1 MAPCVQVKY
10 LLSAL
15 LFFAFSSLVIFNI
28 LTATLTSSSQKS
40 LRQQAPV
47 HTIYHSNNHGNH
59 SNNHAMLDHRI
70 MNDRVFPAFLELF
83 PLEIM
88 TVPVWDQKNNLVSGG
103 KPIMPGACSYPILE
117 DTRPMGRCCLG
128 AISAGG
134 EQKYDG
140 VSVSCPQNLTVYHQV
155 QQLAKEDLE
164 LYPVQFDVNNPRRN
178 SLGSHIRCDICRI
191 VQIVASMKH
200 KRFALVGD
208 SVQHQLFNGLE
219 CELRRRYF
227 DVTANPRKLWP
238 EEKDR
243 LPADRILWKYGVQSE
258 VCLNVTVPEW
268 MRGSNSNPQNQNDR
282 RHTEPSSH
290 IEFCL
295 YSHYRPF
302 PDMVQ
307 HKKIA
312 ESNDVVVINYGL
324 HFLPVKEEVDEFRQS
339 LESLLKA
346 FKDSESLLMYRESSA
361 QHFDTDGGEWMPNL
375 TPATEDGSLKC
386 VPIKE
391 TSDQIKWRTKI
402 FKDVVANSNGFSITD
417 SFQSEE
423 EARGGDGHKEVAFLP
438 YFDWT
443 SKLLSLKNGVDCTHF
458 CYTPHIYS
466 SMWRHMRIALDRY
479 DSP

>member
-1 MAPCVQVKY
+1 MRFRKSKATKLVIRVKY

-15 LFFAFSSLVIFNI
+15 LFFAFLSLVSRFNI
-28 LTATLTSSSQKS
+28 LTSS
-40 LRQQAPV
+40 RQQSPV
-47 HTIYHSNNHGNH
+47 HTIYHSNNHG
-59 SNNHAMLDHRI
+59 MLDHR
-70 MNDRVFPAFLELF
+70 MDDKMFPAFLELL
-83 PLEIM
+83 PDEIM
-88 TVPVWDQKNNLVSGG
+88 TVPVWDQKNNLAFGG
-103 KPIMPGACSYPILE
+103 KPIEHGDYVNKGACSYPILD

-128 AISAGG
+128 ARSAGD
-134 EQKYDG
+134 EQRYGG
-140 VSVSCPQNLTVYHQV
+140 VSVGCPQNLTVYRQV
-155 QQLAKEDLE
+155 QQHAKEDLE
-164 LYPVQFDVNNPRRN
+164 SYPVQFDENNPRRN

-208 SVQHQLFNGLE
+208 SVQSQLFNGLE
-219 CELRRRYF
+219 CELRRRNF
-227 DVTANPRKLWP
+227 DVSANPQKLWP

-243 LPADRILWKYGVQSE
+243 LPANRVLWKYGVSGE

-312 ESNDVVVINYGL
+312 ESSDVVMINYGV
-324 HFLPVKEEVDEFRQS
+324 HFLPLKKEVDEFRQS
-339 LESLLKA
+339 LESLLKV
-346 FKDSESLLMYRESSA
+346 FNDSESLLMYRETSA
-361 QHFDTDGGEWMPNL
+361 QHFDTNGGEWEVNL
-375 TPATEDGSLKC
+375 ISAENEGSLKC
-386 VPIKE
+386 VSIKE
-391 TSDQIKWRTKI
+391 TSDRIKWRTKI
-402 FKDVVANSNGFSITD
+402 FKDVVANSTGFSITD

-423 EARGGDGHKEVAFLP
+423 EAREGDGHKEVAFLP

-443 SKLLSLKNGVDCTHF
+443 SKLLSLKDGVDCTHF
-458 CYTPHIYS
+458 CYTPHLYS